1 MFSKNNTLILGFG
14 SNILTDA
21 GIGVHLT
28 NDLQK
33 SELFSNVDFETALIS
48 SLEILEIIDGYK
60 TLIIIDG
67 IKSEDNQVGN
77 IKISSLADFQP
88 TIHISN
94 IHDFE
99 FKHIIELGG
108 LLGLKMPDD
117 IYIISIEVQ
126 DHITFSENLSDELKS
141 KYNLIRN
148 IIIHQIKDI
157 MEAQSLVIF

>member
-1 MFSKNNTLILGFG
+1 MKKDTLILGLG

-21 GIGVHLT
+21 GIGLYLT

-33 SELFSNVDFETALIS
+33 SGLFSQAYFETALIS
-48 SLEILEIIDGYK
+48 SLEIVEIIDGYK
-60 TLIIIDG
+60 VLIIIDG
-67 IKSEDNQVGN
+67 VKSENNQVGN
-77 IKISSLADFQP
+77 INICSLADFQT
-88 TIHISN
+88 TIHLSN

-99 FKHIIELGG
+99 FKQIIELGS

-126 DHITFSENLSDELKS
+126 DHTTFSENLSTELKS
-141 KYNLIRN
+141 KYHSIQQ

-157 MEAQSLVIF
+157 MEAHSFVEF